1 MANKEKLINKIYTD
15 AKNPGGFGG
24 LNRLYAEAKKHDS
37 NITKNDVVTFLEGN
51 RTYTLFKDR
60 RINYERSKII
70 PAGFLSDLH
79 VDLGDFQSLSGQT
92 KAIDHA
98 GCR

>member
-37 NITKNDVVTFLEGN
+37 NITKN
-51 RTYTLFKDR
+51 
-60 RINYERSKII
+60 
-70 PAGFLSDLH
+70 
-79 VDLGDFQSLSGQT
+79 
-92 KAIDHA
+92 
-98 GCR
+98 